1 MGRPAPDF
9 SNQVHDFDPGLDNGL
24 FWTVPIDKSSV
35 KVDPGSGRASLV
47 VSDLDM
53 EDYFNIVDALQDGN
67 SNEAAG
73 SFEVHWAPGIKHFK
87 VRDEGAGVAGE
98 FIRNTATMAWSAES
112 GDKALCQDLRK
123 VLRAFPRKLGT
134 SATVSSFRIEVMKGR
149 TETAISTEAKNCPRA
164 QKTQGSD

>member
-24 FWTVPIDKSSV
+24 FWTVPIDKNSV

-53 EDYFNIVDALQDGN
+53 EDYFNVVNALQDGN
-67 SNEAAG
+67 SNEAAV

-87 VRDEGAGVAGE
+87 VRDEATGMAGE

-112 GDKALCQDLRK
+112 GGQSFVSGPEESSSSLSAQVGHERNGLF
-123 VLRAFPRKLGT
+123 FPH
-134 SATVSSFRIEVMKGR
+134 
-149 TETAISTEAKNCPRA
+149 
-164 QKTQGSD
+164 